1 MRFPVKVMF
10 LLVPLTIGGTLS
22 AQDTT
27 ATADRVIDPGKAFLA
42 ALIPGGGQI
51 YNKTWFRAGLVI
63 SGEIF
68 YAIQFQISRAQY
80 NNYDHYTPSL
90 PLPKGRYLEK
100 RNKYAWW
107 IAFVYIMG
115 MMDAYVE
122 AHLSSFPTESIDRG
136 EETTVNEPKENQ

>member
-1 MRFPVKVMF
+1 MRFPAKVVF
-10 LLVPLTIGGTLS
+10 LIVPLTFGGTLS
-22 AQDTT
+22 AQDST

-51 YNKTWFRAGLVI
+51 YNKTWVRAGLVI

-68 YAIQFQISRAQY
+68 YVIQFQISRDRY
-80 NNYDHYTPSL
+80 NNYTDSL
-90 PLPKGRYLEK
+90 PLPKGRYLVK

-107 IAFVYIMG
+107 IAFVYLMG